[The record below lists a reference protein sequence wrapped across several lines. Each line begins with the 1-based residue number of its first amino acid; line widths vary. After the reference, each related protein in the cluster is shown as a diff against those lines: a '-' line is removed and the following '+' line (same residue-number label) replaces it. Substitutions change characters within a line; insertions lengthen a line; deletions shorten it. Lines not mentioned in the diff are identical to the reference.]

1 MEPSAHP
8 ATPEERI
15 DLAIGG
21 MTCAACARRV
31 EKALRGAPGVRD
43 AVVNLATHRAAVV
56 YEPGATGVEALASA
70 VAGAGYRASPA
81 DHGDA
86 AARDAD
92 RDLRGRLL
100 VALAIGLPVIA
111 LAMTHDLVHIPYSP
125 WLQLIL
131 SVPVLSW
138 SAAPLWRAAAGA
150 LRHRTADM
158 NVLVTL
164 GAGTAFAW
172 SAAVTAWCSLGDCA
186 SAPAVYFEASV
197 AIVAMVLLGRWL
209 EARARRRAGEALGR
223 LRRLVPATA
232 TVLVDR
238 EGGVEERRAIERLA
252 AGDLV
257 VVRPG
262 QTIPIDGEVV
272 EGRSSVAEAML
283 TGEAMP
289 VDKATGDEVFAGTSN
304 GWGRLVVR
312 AAGDA
317 GATALARIVA
327 AVEAAAGTRA
337 PIARLADRVAAVFT
351 PIVLAVAVLSFAGW
365 LLLGPGDDLAARV
378 PSAVIAAVSVLVVAC
393 PCALGLAT
401 PTALVVGLGRAAAL
415 GVLFKSAE
423 ALERLGSIDT
433 IVLDKTGTLTEGQP
447 QLVAAEVGDGWSE
460 DEVLALAAAAEQ
472 GSEHP
477 IAGAFLR
484 AAGARGIAV
493 PHAEEFEAVPG
504 RGVVARVGGR
514 EVAVGSP
521 RFARERAATV
531 DDARVAALADRGLSV
546 AVAVVDGA
554 VAALFGVGDHPRPG
568 APAAIARLRAAGI
581 ETVML
586 TGDARPVAARVAAEV
601 GIDRVV
607 ADALPEDKGR
617 EVAALRAARR
627 RVAMVGDGV
636 NDAPALAAADLGI
649 AMGSAADVA
658 AQSAAVV
665 LLRDDLAALAGA
677 VAMARRTL
685 ATIRQNLVWAFA
697 YNVAALPVAAGILY
711 PVTGWRLS
719 PMLASAAMV
728 LSSLS
733 VVLNSLRLRRFRA

>member
-86 AARDAD
+86 ATRDAD
-92 RDLRGRLL
+92 RDLRGRLV

-138 SAAPLWRAAAGA
+138 AAAPLWRAAAGA

-238 EGGVEERRAIERLA
+238 EGGVEERRAIERLM

-272 EGRSSVAEAML
+272 EGRSSVAEAVL

-289 VDKATGDEVFAGTSN
+289 VDKATGDPVFAGTSN

-401 PTALVVGLGRAAAL
+401 PTALVVGLGRAAEL

-423 ALERLGSIDT
+423 ALERLGSIET

-447 QLVAAEVGDGWSE
+447 QLVAAEVGDGWAE

-484 AAGARGIAV
+484 VAGARGIAV
-493 PHAEEFEAVPG
+493 HHAEEFEAMPG
-504 RGVVARVGGR
+504 RGVVARVGAR
-514 EVAVGSP
+514 QVAVGSP
-521 RFARERAATV
+521 RFARERGATV
-531 DDARVAALADRGLSV
+531 DDARVAALAGRGLSV

-568 APAAIARLRAAGI
+568 AAAAIARLRAAGI

-586 TGDARPVAARVAAEV
+586 TGDAPPVAARVAAEV

-607 ADALPEDKGR
+607 AGALPEDKGR
-617 EVAALRAARR
+617 EVAALRAAGR

-697 YNVAALPVAAGILY
+697 YNVAALPVAAGLLY